1 MVKQL
6 FAGQLGLTLLCTMFL
21 AWPCGRPLDLQY
33 GWDADSRAGI
43 AQVQMEL
50 QTEDPY
56 CTVLSHPCGPWSKWS
71 VINISKG
78 GAARDTVLQARE
90 NSRGLLK
97 QVNRIVTGRVAAGR
111 HVLLEHPAD
120 SLSWSQPEMAGIAKL
135 LQEEKLYYIRCD
147 GCALGYHDHDSGLPH
162 KKPVGI
168 ITSMVSALSVFA
180 NLKCPGCAEH
190 QRLEGSNSRGMRT
203 TQAAEWPPMLDKLVA
218 DTIAQQ
224 ALIDECAE
232 EAFPAEVRPGG
243 PLPLRP
249 FRRRR
254 LNRDW
259 PSAEDGRP
267 ADPAPPPEGAEDEP
281 PEPPQ
286 APP

>member
-50 QTEDPY
+50 QNEDPY

-120 SLSWSQPEMAGIAKL
+120 SLS
-135 LQEEKLYYIRCD
+135 
-147 GCALGYHDHDSGLPH
+147 
-162 KKPVGI
+162 
-168 ITSMVSALSVFA
+168 
-180 NLKCPGCAEH
+180 
-190 QRLEGSNSRGMRT
+190 
-203 TQAAEWPPMLDKLVA
+203 
-218 DTIAQQ
+218 
-224 ALIDECAE
+224 
-232 EAFPAEVRPGG
+232 
-243 PLPLRP
+243 
-249 FRRRR
+249 
-254 LNRDW
+254 
-259 PSAEDGRP
+259 
-267 ADPAPPPEGAEDEP
+267 
-281 PEPPQ
+281 
-286 APP
+286 